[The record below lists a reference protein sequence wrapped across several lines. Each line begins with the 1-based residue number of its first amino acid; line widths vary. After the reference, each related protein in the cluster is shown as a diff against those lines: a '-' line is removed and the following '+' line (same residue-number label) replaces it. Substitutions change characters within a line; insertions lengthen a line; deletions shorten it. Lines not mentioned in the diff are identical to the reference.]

1 MGSKKHTIKK
11 IVLSSIFIPFILLFV
26 FVVGGAFISKYYE
39 NESKSSDLEKLKQEI
54 EALERSNNDM
64 DKLLEY
70 FNSSFFVEKEARE
83 KLGLKRDGEKVVVI
97 DNNSNMGNDKGEVT
111 INNLIIDEN
120 NLPCFGFC
128 QSPIRNW
135 VDYFFGNI

>member
-64 DKLLEY
+64 DKL
-70 FNSSFFVEKEARE
+70 
-83 KLGLKRDGEKVVVI
+83 
-97 DNNSNMGNDKGEVT
+97 
-111 INNLIIDEN
+111 
-120 NLPCFGFC
+120 
-128 QSPIRNW
+128 
-135 VDYFFGNI
+135 